1 MRPAVADRDPVLAL
15 RNISKRYPGVMA
27 LRDLSLELR
36 AGQVVG
42 LLGEN
47 GAGKSTLV
55 KILSGATAPTAGE
68 MAMGGRPV
76 SFSSPT
82 DALRAGIATVFQEGS
97 LVPNLT
103 VAANL
108 LLGREPVSGGWFG
121 PIRRQRLRELAEA
134 AIEQSGF
141 VLNPDDLV
149 ADLTSAGR
157 QLVELTRALSLA
169 ARVVVLDEPTSA
181 LTAEE
186 TAGLFAAVRRLT
198 AANIAVVYITHRLD
212 EVAQICDRLLVLR
225 DGLLVGELPG
235 GAAQRDIVR
244 MMVGRDVATLFPLK
258 SGSAAS
264 HRPILKV
271 EAVQIGSI
279 GLIDIELG
287 AGEVLGLVGLLGS
300 AQESIGRA
308 IFGAIRPDAGAILLD
323 GCAVPV
329 ARPSAAAALG
339 MAFLGADRQREGVIP
354 TMSLKGNLS
363 LCSLPMVSTG
373 PFVRSGEEQ
382 RVAEALRERYS
393 IRCYGVNQPMD
404 TLSGGN
410 QQKALLAR
418 WLAAEPQVVVLEEP
432 THGIDIGAKQEV
444 YRLIRGLAEDGKG
457 IIIVSSDAHE
467 IAGLCDR
474 VIGFDRERA
483 VGELVGQEITPEAII
498 ALTVQHGTIEKATDG
513 VNR

>member
-15 RNISKRYPGVMA
+15 RNVSKRYPGVMA
-27 LRDLSLELR
+27 LRDVSLELR

-55 KILSGATAPTAGE
+55 KILSGATPPTAGE
-68 MAMGGRPV
+68 MVMGGRPI

-82 DALRAGIATVFQEGS
+82 DALRAGIATVFQEGT

-121 PIRRQRLRELAEA
+121 PIRRRRLRDLAEE
-134 AIEQSGF
+134 AIEHSGF

-186 TAGLFAAVRRLT
+186 TAGLFGAVRRLT
-198 AANIAVVYITHRLD
+198 AADIAVVYITHRLD

-235 GAAQRDIVR
+235 RAAQRDIVR
-244 MMVGRDVATLFPLK
+244 MMVGRDVETLFPLK
-258 SGSAAS
+258 SGRVAS
-264 HRPILKV
+264 HQPILKV

-279 GLIDIELG
+279 GPIDIELG

-308 IFGAIRPDAGAILLD
+308 IFGAIQPDAGAILLH

-329 ARPSAAAALG
+329 ARPSAAAAMG

-363 LCSLPMVSTG
+363 LCSLPMMSIG
-373 PFVRSGEEQ
+373 PFVRSGEER
-382 RVAEALRERYS
+382 RVAEALRDRYS

-418 WLAAEPQVVVLEEP
+418 WLAAKPQVVVLEEP

-444 YRLIRGLAEDGKG
+444 YRLIRGLAQDGKG

-498 ALTVQHGTIEKATDG
+498 ALTVQHGTIEKAPDG
-513 VNR
+513 VHQ

>member
-15 RNISKRYPGVMA
+15 RNVSKRYPGVMA
-27 LRDLSLELR
+27 LRDVSLELR

-68 MAMGGRPV
+68 IVMGGRPI
-76 SFSSPT
+76 SFNSPN
-82 DALRAGIATVFQEGS
+82 DALHAGIATVFQEGT

-121 PIRRQRLRELAEA
+121 LVRRRRLREFAEA

-141 VLNPDDLV
+141 VLNSDDLV

-186 TAGLFAAVRRLT
+186 TAGLFAAVRRLI
-198 AANIAVVYITHRLD
+198 AADIAVVYITHRLD
-212 EVAQICDRLLVLR
+212 EVAEICDRLLVLR

-235 GAAQRDIVR
+235 RAAQRDIVR

-258 SGSAAS
+258 SGHSAR
-264 HRPILKV
+264 HKPILKLD
-271 EAVQIGSI
+271 AVQIGSI
-279 GLIDIELG
+279 GPIDFELG
-287 AGEVLGLVGLLGS
+287 SGEVLGLVGLLGS

-308 IFGAIRPDAGAILLD
+308 IFGAIRSDAGAILLH
-323 GCAVPV
+323 GRAVPV
-329 ARPSAAAALG
+329 ARPSAAAAMG
-339 MAFLGADRQREGVIP
+339 MAFLGSDRQREGVIP

-373 PFVRSGEEQ
+373 PFVRSGKER
-382 RVAEALRERYS
+382 RVAETLRDRYS
-393 IRCYGVNQPMD
+393 IRCYGVHQPMD

-418 WLAAEPQVVVLEEP
+418 WLAAKPQVVILEEP
-432 THGIDIGAKQEV
+432 THGIDIGAKREV
-444 YRLIRGLAEDGKG
+444 YGLIRGLAQDGKG
-457 IIIVSSDAHE
+457 IIVVSSDAHE
-467 IAGLCDR
+467 MAGLCDR

-483 VGELVGQEITPEAII
+483 VGELVAQEITPEAII
-498 ALTVQHGTIEKATDG
+498 ALTVQHGTSEKATDG
-513 VNR
+513 VHQ

>member
-1 MRPAVADRDPVLAL
+1 
-15 RNISKRYPGVMA
+15 
-27 LRDLSLELR
+27 
-36 AGQVVG
+36 
-42 LLGEN
+42 
-47 GAGKSTLV
+47 
-55 KILSGATAPTAGE
+55 
-68 MAMGGRPV
+68 
-76 SFSSPT
+76 
-82 DALRAGIATVFQEGS
+82 
-97 LVPNLT
+97 
-103 VAANL
+103 
-108 LLGREPVSGGWFG
+108 
-121 PIRRQRLRELAEA
+121 LRELAEE

-186 TAGLFAAVRRLT
+186 TAGLFGAVRRLT
-198 AANIAVVYITHRLD
+198 AADIAVVYITHRLD
-212 EVAQICDRLLVLR
+212 EVTQICDRLLVLR

-235 GAAQRDIVR
+235 RAAQRDIVR

-258 SGSAAS
+258 SGRAAS
-264 HRPILKV
+264 HQPILKV

-279 GLIDIELG
+279 GPIDIELG

-308 IFGAIRPDAGAILLD
+308 IFGAIQPDAGAILLD

-329 ARPSAAAALG
+329 ARPSAAAAMG

-363 LCSLPMVSTG
+363 LCSLPIISTG
-373 PFVRSGEEQ
+373 PFVRSGEER
-382 RVAEALRERYS
+382 RVAEALRDRYS

-418 WLAAEPQVVVLEEP
+418 WLAAKPQVVVLEEP

-444 YRLIRGLAEDGKG
+444 YRLIRGLAQDGKG

-498 ALTVQHGTIEKATDG
+498 ALTVQHGTIEKAPDG
-513 VNR
+513 VHR

>member
-15 RNISKRYPGVMA
+15 RNVSKRYPGVMA
-27 LRDLSLELR
+27 LRDVSLELR

-55 KILSGATAPTAGE
+55 KILSGATPPTAGE
-68 MAMGGRPV
+68 MVMGGRPI

-82 DALRAGIATVFQEGS
+82 DALRAGIATVFQEGT

-108 LLGREPVSGGWFG
+108 LLGREPVSVGWFG
-121 PIRRQRLRELAEA
+121 PIRRRQLRDLAEE
-134 AIEQSGF
+134 AIEHSGF

-186 TAGLFAAVRRLT
+186 TAGLFGAVRRLT
-198 AANIAVVYITHRLD
+198 DADIAVVYITHRLD

-235 GAAQRDIVR
+235 RAAQRDIVR
-244 MMVGRDVATLFPLK
+244 MMVGRDVETLFPLK
-258 SGSAAS
+258 SGRVAS
-264 HRPILKV
+264 HQPILKV

-279 GLIDIELG
+279 GPIDIELG

-300 AQESIGRA
+300 AQETIGRA

-329 ARPSAAAALG
+329 ARPSAAAAMG

-373 PFVRSGEEQ
+373 PFVRSGEER
-382 RVAEALRERYS
+382 RVAEALRDRYS
-393 IRCYGVNQPMD
+393 IRCYGVNQSMD

-418 WLAAEPQVVVLEEP
+418 WLAAKPQVVVLEEP

-444 YRLIRGLAEDGKG
+444 YRLIRGLAQDGKG

-498 ALTVQHGTIEKATDG
+498 ALTVQHGTIEKAPDG
-513 VNR
+513 VHR